1 MKKITEEGEGGV
13 PTNST
18 AGVASLNP
26 NDPRNPPVFKKKKFL
41 KDILKRMKVK

>member
-1 MKKITEEGEGGV
+1 MKNIKEEGEAMG

-41 KDILKRMKVK
+41 KDILKRTKVK